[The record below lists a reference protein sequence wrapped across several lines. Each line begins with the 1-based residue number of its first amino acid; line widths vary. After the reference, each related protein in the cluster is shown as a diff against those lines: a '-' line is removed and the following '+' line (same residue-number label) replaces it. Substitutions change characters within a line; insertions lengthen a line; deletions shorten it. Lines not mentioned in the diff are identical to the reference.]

1 MTLLEDYLKPVPTPP
16 GVTSREIVRRAIE
29 FADPP
34 RIPYSFIM
42 PFESD
47 FLELSVVKSLAS
59 EVPGEPPRPG
69 IGEIYTDQWD
79 VGWQVTGRG
88 WDHAFDHPLKDL
100 RHLDSYE
107 FPDVAGPNQF
117 AWAEPYIRQA
127 QEAGKYVV
135 GFDPIEMYERMRALM
150 GFEELMVASYTQPE
164 GLCGLLD
171 RLTDLTVA
179 VIEQWASIGGV
190 DGYMTWED
198 WGLQTSLQMKVET
211 FQEFYK
217 PRYARIVETAH
228 RHGMHYFWHNCGYI
242 LDMMPDMIEIGVDV
256 VQLDQPRLMGH
267 RKLTELFGGR
277 ICFWNTVDIQWS
289 TRGGVTDDDV
299 RAEVADMVAGFD
311 RFNGGFIARQYPQP
325 WDIDLSYEH
334 NVAIY
339 EAFMENGC
347 RV

>member
-1 MTLLEDYLKPVPTPP
+1 MTLLEDYLKPVPTSP

-59 EVPGEPPRPG
+59 EVPGDPPRPG
-69 IGEIYTDQWD
+69 LGEVYTDQWG
-79 VGWQVTGRG
+79 VGWRVTGRG

-100 RHLDSYE
+100 RNLDSYE
-107 FPDVAGPNQF
+107 FPDVAGPDQF

-127 QEAGKYVV
+127 RRVGKYVV
-135 GFDPIEMYERMRALM
+135 GFDPIEMYGRMRALM
-150 GFEELMVASYTQPE
+150 GFEELMVAPYAQPE
-164 GLCGLLD
+164 GLHALLD
-171 RLTDLTVA
+171 RLTALTVT
-179 VIEQWASIGGV
+179 VIEQWATIGGV

-198 WGLQTSLQMKVET
+198 WGLQTSLQMKVKT
-211 FQEFYK
+211 FREFYK

-228 RHGMHYFWHNCGYI
+228 RNGLHYFWHNCGYI
-242 LDMMPDMIEIGVDV
+242 LDMIPDMIEIGVDV

-267 RKLTELFGGR
+267 HKLTELFGGR

-289 TRGGVTDDDV
+289 TRGGVTDDDI
-299 RAEVADMVAGFD
+299 RAEVVDMVAGFD

-334 NVAIY
+334 NMAIY